1 MRSSDYFRAQA
12 RLYRDIARLLSDRQ
26 AAEGA
31 LLSAM
36 EYLAHAQELEDREQ
50 AAERKTHTS

>member
-1 MRSSDYFRAQA
+1 MRSSEYFRAQA
-12 RLYRDIARLLSDRQ
+12 RLYRDISLLLSDRQ

-36 EYLAHAQELEDREQ
+36 QCLAEAQELEDREH
-50 AAERKTHTS
+50 AAEDRAK

>member
-12 RLYRDIARLLSDRQ
+12 RLYRDISLLLSDRQ

-36 EYLAHAQELEDREQ
+36 ECLAYAQELEDREQ
-50 AAERKTHTS
+50 TAEHRAK